1 MRVRLSVL
9 AGAERTIS
17 TREAAQ
23 DEAGAREKRT
33 SGLSRIRRLELVTTL
48 AREPVTNNESL
59 GTICDLN
66 TQETFTFEF
75 IRKVGDTCDVIDAD
89 DKVNTQTE
97 IQDKL

>member
-1 MRVRLSVL
+1 MSVL

-48 AREPVTNNESL
+48 AREPVTNNGMSHR
-59 GTICDLN
+59 TICDPN

-75 IRKVGDTCDVIDAD
+75 IREVGDTCDVIDAN

-97 IQDKL
+97 IQDTL